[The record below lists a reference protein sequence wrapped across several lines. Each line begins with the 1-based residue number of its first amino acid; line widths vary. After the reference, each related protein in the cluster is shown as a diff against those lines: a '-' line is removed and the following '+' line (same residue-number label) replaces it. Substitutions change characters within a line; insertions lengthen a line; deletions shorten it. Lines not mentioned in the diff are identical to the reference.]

1 MWIKAVSVCGKKTIF
16 INPKKRKMIRLG
28 RYNRLIAFRETEYGW
43 YLTDEDQS
51 EEVLLPNKFV
61 PKDIEQDQEIEVFIF
76 NDSEDRATAT
86 TQKPTIELDSFGY
99 LKVFDSSNF
108 GAFMDMGLDRQLL
121 VPFSEQRNRLEAGEW
136 YIIFMYLDGETD
148 RLVGSNKWMNYVE
161 VEDIDLEIGQEVDLL
176 VADRTDLGVK
186 VIIDD
191 LYMGLVFQN
200 EIFKEIRKG
209 DRIIGYVKNV
219 REDGKIDVS
228 LQKQGYENV
237 VGEFSTKILKELRER
252 KGFMDLTDKSP
263 PGKIYAQL
271 EMSKKNF
278 KKSIGALYRQKIIR
292 IEKDGIY
299 LN

>member
-1 MWIKAVSVCGKKTIF
+1 
-16 INPKKRKMIRLG
+16 MIRLG

>member
-1 MWIKAVSVCGKKTIF
+1 
-16 INPKKRKMIRLG
+16 MIRLG

-121 VPFSEQRNRLEAGEW
+121 VPFSEQRNRLEIGEW

-148 RLVGSNKWMNYVE
+148 RLVGTNKWMNFVE
-161 VEDIDLEIGQEVDLL
+161 VEDIDLEIDQEVDLL

-191 LYMGLVFQN
+191 LYMGLIFQN
-200 EIFKEIRKG
+200 EIFREIRKG
-209 DRIIGYVKNV
+209 DRVTGYVKNI
-219 REDGKIDVS
+219 REDGQIDVS
-228 LQKQGYENV
+228 LQKQGYQNV
-237 VGEFSTKILKELRER
+237 VGEFSTKILKELRAR
-252 KGFMDLTDKSP
+252 KGYLKLTDKSA
-263 PGKIYAQL
+263 PGEIYAQL

-278 KKSIGALYRQKIIR
+278 KKSIGALYKQKIIR

-299 LN
+299 LV

>member
-1 MWIKAVSVCGKKTIF
+1 
-16 INPKKRKMIRLG
+16 MIRLG

-121 VPFSEQRNRLEAGEW
+121 VPFSEQRNRLEVGEW

-161 VEDIDLEIGQEVDLL
+161 VEDIDLEKYKDINLDIPVDS
-176 VADRTDLGVK
+176 K
-186 VIIDD
+186 SI
-191 LYMGLVFQN
+191 
-200 EIFKEIRKG
+200 
-209 DRIIGYVKNV
+209 IIGYKAK
-219 REDGKIDVS
+219 EIA
-228 LQKQGYENV
+228 
-237 VGEFSTKILKELRER
+237 KELHKIRRETTKKLIAEELAADDSFVIFQRQLHTAQQMVNETLR
-252 KGFMDLTDKSP
+252 KSVP
-263 PGKIYAQL
+263 
-271 EMSKKNF
+271 
-278 KKSIGALYRQKIIR
+278 
-292 IEKDGIY
+292 
-299 LN
+299 

>member
-1 MWIKAVSVCGKKTIF
+1 MHF
-16 INPKKRKMIRLG
+16 PKKRNMIRLG
-28 RYNRLIAFRETEYGW
+28 RYNRLTAFRETEYGW

-61 PKDIEQDQEIEVFIF
+61 PKDLEQDQEIEVFIF

-99 LKVFDSSNF
+99 LKVFDTSNF

-121 VPFSEQRNRLEAGEW
+121 VPFSEQRNRLEVGEW

-148 RLVGSNKWMNYVE
+148 RLVGSNKWMNFVE

-200 EIFKEIRKG
+200 EIFKEIRRG
-209 DRIIGYVKNV
+209 DRIIGYVKNI

-237 VGEFSTKILKELRER
+237 VGEFSTKILKELKSR
-252 KGFMDLTDKSP
+252 KGYLNLNDKSA
-263 PGKIYAQL
+263 PGEIYAQL

-278 KKSIGALYRQKIIR
+278 KKSIGALYKAKIIR

-299 LN
+299 LV

>member
-1 MWIKAVSVCGKKTIF
+1 VSVCGKKTIF

>member
-1 MWIKAVSVCGKKTIF
+1 
-16 INPKKRKMIRLG
+16 MIRLG
-28 RYNRLIAFRETEYGW
+28 RYNRLTAFRETEYGW

-61 PKDIEQDQEIEVFIF
+61 PKDLEQDAEIEVFIF

-86 TQKPTIELDSFGY
+86 TQKPTIELDSFGF
-99 LKVFDSSNF
+99 LKVFDVSNF

-121 VPFSEQRNRLEAGEW
+121 VPFSEQRNRLEVGES

-148 RLVGSNKWMNYVE
+148 RLVGTNKWQHFVE
-161 VEDIDLEIGQEVDLL
+161 EEDIDLEIGQEIDLL
-176 VADRTDLGVK
+176 VAERTDLGVK

-191 LYMGLVFQN
+191 LYLGLVYQN
-200 EIFKEIRKG
+200 EIFRDIRRG
-209 DRIIGYVKNV
+209 DRTIGYVKTI

-228 LQKQGYENV
+228 LQRQGYQNV
-237 VGEFSTKILKELRER
+237 VGEFSSKILKELKAR
-252 KGFMDLTDKSP
+252 KGYLKLTDKSA
-263 PGKIYAQL
+263 PGEIYAQL

-278 KKSIGALYRQKIIR
+278 KKSIGALYKQQIIR

-299 LN
+299 LV

>member
-1 MWIKAVSVCGKKTIF
+1 MGDILLIAKIHQFFQEHQQLTNTTKINHNESEKKETQNDICDKQFTSAKESQQSV
-16 INPKKRKMIRLG
+16 KKRKMIRLG

-121 VPFSEQRNRLEAGEW
+121 VPFSEQRNRLEVGEW

-161 VEDIDLEIGQEVDLL
+161 VEDIDLEIGQWF
-176 VADRTDLGVK
+176 RGKT
-186 VIIDD
+186 
-191 LYMGLVFQN
+191 
-200 EIFKEIRKG
+200 RK
-209 DRIIGYVKNV
+209 
-219 REDGKIDVS
+219 
-228 LQKQGYENV
+228 
-237 VGEFSTKILKELRER
+237 
-252 KGFMDLTDKSP
+252 
-263 PGKIYAQL
+263 
-271 EMSKKNF
+271 
-278 KKSIGALYRQKIIR
+278 
-292 IEKDGIY
+292 
-299 LN
+299 